1 MPATKRLGDK
11 AFAARLPESAGHPP
25 QETPVQNRVR
35 IEINRQGVADVC
47 LVRSDKMNALD
58 IEMFDA
64 LAAAINRLKTEPGLR
79 GVVLHGEGKA
89 FCAGLDMGRMAKLNA
104 GEPGGLRDLRPR
116 THGIANSA
124 QYLGLGWREL
134 PVPVIAAV
142 HGVAFGGGLQLALG
156 ADIRLVTAD
165 TQMSVMEIK
174 WGLVPDMAGV
184 ALLRGLVRD
193 DQARELTY
201 TGRVVRGDE
210 AVLLG
215 LATRVCTDP
224 LAEAMALAQA
234 LAQRSP
240 SALRAAKRLMNLA
253 SRTLDDSAATL
264 LLAESAE
271 QVALMG
277 TPHQLEAVRANLEK
291 RLPVFSDEPQ

>member
-1 MPATKRLGDK
+1 MPD
-11 AFAARLPESAGHPP
+11 
-25 QETPVQNRVR
+25 RVH
-35 IEINRQGVADVC
+35 IQIDPHGVADVC
-47 LVRSDKMNALD
+47 LVRADKMNALD
-58 IEMFDA
+58 LAMFDA
-64 LAAAINRLKTEPGLR
+64 LAAAITRLKTEPGLR
-79 GVVLHGEGKA
+79 AVVLHGEGKA
-89 FCAGLDMGRMAKLNA
+89 FCAGLDMGRMAKIDA

-124 QYLGLGWREL
+124 QFLGLGWREL

-142 HGVAFGGGLQLALG
+142 LGVAFGGGLQLALG

-193 DQARELTY
+193 DHARELTY
-201 TGRVVRGDE
+201 TGRVVRGAE

-215 LATRVCTDP
+215 LATRVCADP
-224 LAEAMALAQA
+224 LAEARAMAQA
-234 LAQRSP
+234 MAQRSP

-253 SRTLDDSAATL
+253 GRTLDDSAAAL
-264 LLAESAE
+264 LLAESDE

-277 TPHQLEAVRANLEK
+277 APHQLEAVRANLEK
-291 RLPVFSDEPQ
+291 RPPVFRDAPQ

>member
-1 MPATKRLGDK
+1 MPD
-11 AFAARLPESAGHPP
+11 
-25 QETPVQNRVR
+25 RVN
-35 IEINRQGVADVC
+35 IQIDSHGVADVC
-47 LVRSDKMNALD
+47 LVRGDKMNALD
-58 IEMFDA
+58 LAMFDA
-64 LAAAINRLKTEPGLR
+64 LAAAINRLKAEPGLR
-79 GVVLHGEGKA
+79 AVVLHGEGKA
-89 FCAGLDMGRMAKLNA
+89 FCAGLDMGRMAKIDA
-104 GEPGGLRDLRPR
+104 DEPGGLRDLRPR

-124 QYLGLGWREL
+124 QFLGLGWREL

-201 TGRVVRGDE
+201 TGRVVGGAE

-215 LATRVCTDP
+215 LATRVCVDP
-224 LAEAMALAQA
+224 LAEAMAMAQA
-234 LAQRSP
+234 MAQRSP

-253 SRTLDDSAATL
+253 GRTLDDSAAAL
-264 LLAESAE
+264 LRAESDE

-277 TPHQLEAVRANLEK
+277 APHQREAVRANLEK
-291 RLPVFSDEPQ
+291 RPPVFHDAPP